1 MGFENKEA
9 LKELDAI
16 LSEAEMGLEDR
27 RRTMEESDIPEILT
41 WGLKNRVWTWKSPA
55 QRSIQICICLAIGML
70 VVDFIIILCS
80 GALAY
85 WIFLLPPGLIALCLV
100 AKPWIHAKEQ
110 EKLAVLKDEYFVWLQ
125 ESHDKIERQIV
136 IEKKADYKRRDYLA
150 MLIGALEIEM
160 GKLQEQEDEEIYGW

>member
-41 WGLKNRVWTWKSPA
+41 WGLKNRVWTWKSPV
-55 QRSIQICICLAIGML
+55 QRSIQICIGLAIGML
-70 VVDFIIILCS
+70 VVDFSIILCS
-80 GALAY
+80 GSLAY
-85 WIFLLPPGLIALCLV
+85 WLFLLPPGLVVLCLI
-100 AKPWIHAKEQ
+100 AKPWIYTKEQ

-136 IEKKADYKRRDYLA
+136 IEKNADYKRRDYLT

-160 GKLQEQEDEEIYGW
+160 EKLQEQEDEEIYGW